1 MTKLE
6 KLLKDHEQ
14 AKADKAALEQEMAT
28 LKADKER
35 LEGEAEAAAQEGN
48 IPLYREKR
56 DAAQLK
62 ADTIF
67 VRNKQAE
74 KLKVL
79 ATEAEAKAAW
89 KDYAESYNKAFA
101 KSWAAYEKARRDLCA
116 AFLEI
121 VNAQNEALRMRAKCA
136 ECAGI
141 PDDGGFMSPSGYDR
155 ILHMDMIPD
164 EQKRQRLAGQIFT
177 KGPDVD
183 FFFDAQ
189 LCDPAKL
196 DLLNQVVR
204 WHKPV

>member
-14 AKADKAALEQEMAT
+14 AKADKATLEQEMAT

-74 KLKVL
+74 KLKIL

-101 KSWAAYEKARRDLCA
+101 KSWGAYEKARRDLCA

-141 PDDGGFMSPSGYDR
+141 PDDRGFLQPSAYDR
-155 ILHMDMIPD
+155 ILHMNMIPD
-164 EQKRQRLAGQIFT
+164 EQKKLQRPVAIQT
-177 KGPDVD
+177 KGPDVN
-183 FFFDAQ
+183 FFLDAQ
-189 LCDPAKL
+189 ICDPAKI
-196 DLLNQVVR
+196 DLLNQVVH
-204 WHKPV
+204 WHTPV

>member
-6 KLLKDHEQ
+6 KMLKDLEQ
-14 AKADKAALEQEMAT
+14 ARANKAEMEQDMAS

-56 DAAQLK
+56 EEAQL
-62 ADTIF
+62 AGDTLF
-67 VRNKQAE
+67 VRSKQAE
-74 KLKVL
+74 KLKIL
-79 ATEAEAKAAW
+79 ATEDEAKAAW
-89 KDYAESYNKAFA
+89 KDYAESYNKTFA

-116 AFLEI
+116 SFLEI

-141 PDDGGFMSPSGYDR
+141 PDNGGFMNPSGYDN
-155 ILHMDMIPD
+155 ILRMNVIPD
-164 EQKRQRLAGQIFT
+164 ERNIPQRPRIVYT
-177 KGPDVD
+177 KGPDVT
-183 FFFDAQ
+183 FFLDAQ
-189 LCDPAKL
+189 ILDPAKIE
-196 DLLNQVVR
+196 LLNQVVR